1 MARMEIEI
9 GQRLLTL
16 LGALLIAALVER
28 WWNYA
33 SRRR

>member
-1 MARMEIEI
+1 MMEIEI

-16 LGALLIAALVER
+16 AGALVIAALVER

>member
-1 MARMEIEI
+1 MEIEI
-9 GQRLLTL
+9 GTRLMT
-16 LGALLIAALVER
+16 AIAAVLIGLLVER